1 MEKKEVLKKT
11 DDEWKETLTAE
22 QYYVLRNKGT
32 ERPWSGKYNEYKSD
46 GVYYCA
52 GCKSKL
58 FESHNKF
65 DSGSGWPSFFKS
77 IGSSVT
83 ECRDSSYGM
92 LRIEVVCSKCEGHLG
107 HLFPDGPKPSGLR
120 YCINSLSIVHDDDLE
135 K

>member
-1 MEKKEVLKKT
+1 MEEEKVLKKT
-11 DDEWKETLTAE
+11 DDEWKKTLTDE
-22 QYYVLRNKGT
+22 QYYILRNKGT

-46 GVYYCA
+46 GIYYCV
-52 GCKSKL
+52 GCKNKL
-58 FESHNKF
+58 FESTNKF

-83 ECRDSSYGM
+83 EYRDSSYGM

-107 HLFPDGPKPSGLR
+107 HLFPDGPEPSGLR
-120 YCINSLSIVHDDDLE
+120 YCINSLSIIHDDDLE